1 MAKKEVSTSGSG
13 KVKTEKPTTA
23 KPKPGKVTKPDKEEE
38 EPVEKDEEDD
48 DTIEDE
54 EDDDKIVDED
64 DDDDTIVDEDD
75 DTIVDED
82 DDGTIVKK
90 KKKKD
95 QPAVTAEDLAALE
108 PAVSREPSWVL
119 QTEPSAYFSKW
130 RRACPS
136 MPASMA

>member
-75 DTIVDED
+75 D
-82 DDGTIVKK
+82 GTIVKK